1 MEDSKML
8 ASVGLAICVPFS
20 GRPIAPEWALCF
32 AAQNYP
38 LNMKR
43 FMFATKGK
51 PVDEARNELALNAIK
66 AQCKY
71 IWFLD
76 DDVAPPFHAV
86 RSLINQLENA
96 DEKTMVCG
104 GIYCYKYSPTEPVVF
119 RGEGLGAFW
128 KWNQGD
134 VFEVTSIGTGCMLIK
149 TEVFEKI
156 PKPWFKTVDTATL
169 QMNDDIWFC
178 QQVREAGFKILAD
191 GNSLCTHLD
200 WDGDAQDFVPYE
212 LSEDTYPL
220 RPISESEPR
229 CKRTM

>member
-1 MEDSKML
+1 MPDSRML
-8 ASVGLAICVPFS
+8 ASVGLAIAIPFS
-20 GRPIAPEWALCF
+20 GRAVSPEFALCLS
-32 AAQNYP
+32 AQNFP
-38 LNMKR
+38 LNMR
-43 FMFATKGK
+43 RNLFAIKGK

-71 IWFLD
+71 TWFLD

-128 KWNQGD
+128 KWKQGD

-156 PKPWFKTVDTATL
+156 PKPWFKTVDTATW

-191 GNSLCTHLD
+191 GNSLCTHFD

-220 RPISESEPR
+220 RPISECEPR

>member
-8 ASVGLAICVPFS
+8 AAVGLAICVPFS
-20 GRPIAPEWALCF
+20 GRPVAPEWALCF

-43 FMFATKGK
+43 YMYAVKGK
-51 PVDEARNELALNAIK
+51 EVGESRNEMVLNAIK
-66 AQCKY
+66 AQAKY
-71 IWFLD
+71 VWFLD

-128 KWNQGD
+128 KWKQGD

-149 TEVFEKI
+149 TEVFDKI
-156 PKPWFKTVDTATL
+156 PKPWFKTVDTAEF
-169 QMNDDIWFC
+169 QQNDDLYWC
-178 QQVREAGFKILAD
+178 QKVREAGFKILAD
-191 GNSLCTHLD
+191 GNVLTTHLD
-200 WDGDAQDFVPYE
+200 WDSDAQDFVPYE
-212 LSEDTYPL
+212 LPDDCYPL
-220 RPISESEPR
+220 RPVTELEPR
-229 CKRTM
+229 CERSL